1 MARPKTIEDSE
12 ILRVARD
19 VFVAAGAQ
27 GSTREIARRLN
38 IAEASLFKRYPTK
51 VALFLA
57 AMTPPTPDT
66 TALLAAA
73 RAEPDMQKALHVIG
87 TFTLQYFR
95 QAIPQMLPLIT
106 HPGIGLEQLL
116 REFGESPATSFHAA
130 IGALLSE
137 RQQQGD
143 IAPGEPLATAGLIVA
158 ALHSVALFELTGIHG
173 GAVPD
178 AVLRAMLDALWHGLR
193 PAGPAPPS
201 QATATDPP
209 AAKRAPAHRTR
220 RTSSPRS
227 Q

>member
-1 MARPKTIEDSE
+1 MARPKTIADRD
-12 ILRVARD
+12 ILRVARE

-66 TALLAAA
+66 AALLAQA
-73 RAEPDMQKALHVIG
+73 RAEPDTREALHVIG
-87 TFTLQYFR
+87 ALVLQYFR

-116 REFGESPATSFHAA
+116 RQFGESPATSFHEA
-130 IGALLSE
+130 IGTFLSE
-137 RQQQGD
+137 RRQQGD
-143 IAPGEPLATAGLIVA
+143 IAAGEPTAAAGLIVA

-173 GAVPD
+173 GAVPH
-178 AVLRAMLDALWHGLR
+178 AVLRAMLDSLWHGLH
-193 PAGPAPPS
+193 PPAPGPS
-201 QATATDPP
+201 AEP
-209 AAKRAPAHRTR
+209 APGHITPGQSR
-220 RTSSPRS
+220 PRS
-227 Q
+227 